1 MDVRHRRRGDE
12 IISAV
17 SNANNLN
24 AGKSEAMQRDQRN
37 NINVAT
43 ADPDPIVVQ
52 EVFRFPEPLRPS
64 ANCSTAEPTHTKLQS
79 PPDGRAMHQTLLAAP
94 KPVKVSA
101 VKVPS
106 QRDGRSMNRRPGQRG
121 TVYIIGEKY
130 VGRYRE
136 DVAGQTKRKRV
147 TVEIGSIH
155 EMTRPQA
162 ERWLAQ
168 FIERN
173 GINSAAHLERSRTP
187 VVKFGEAATAWRERH
202 LTATKKPSSQ
212 RSMSCE
218 LRNHILPL
226 LKDTPIEDVNYPKI
240 RELIAAWQ
248 KKGLSTKSTKN
259 LFGIVRAVYN
269 FYLDEQAQSGTT
281 SLQPWLIK
289 WKKVKPITDIE
300 DEPSCFEEE
309 QMAAIVYK
317 AKNQMHRAVYT
328 LAAGTGAR
336 VAELFALRCEDLNL
350 QLGDGTG
357 VVTIRRTVFEGQEFT
372 TKSNKVRHV
381 PIDASVAEELK
392 KHLNGRRHGYVFQ
405 TRNGTA
411 LRESNLLPDLH
422 NVLDQLEIPHAG
434 FHSFRHGRCSFLVR
448 SDVSRAI
455 IREWLGHG
463 SEAMIDRYSHK
474 LGKYGKAEMA
484 KLNRRWTQVGLKFK
498 TRRVALVRKLL

>member
-1 MDVRHRRRGDE
+1 MSKSKF
-12 IISAV
+12 SA
-17 SNANNLN
+17 
-24 AGKSEAMQRDQRN
+24 SEECCS
-37 NINVAT
+37 
-43 ADPDPIVVQ
+43 VVQ
-52 EVFRFPEPLRPS
+52 VPAVRRASPFPNPVTVPANDNAVAGPLTQRLQFPS
-64 ANCSTAEPTHTKLQS
+64 
-79 PPDGRAMHQTLLAAP
+79 DGRSLHEKLPPTA
-94 KPVKVSA
+94 KPVNVCM

-121 TVYIIGEKY
+121 TAYVVGEKY
-130 VGRYRE
+130 IGRYRV
-136 DVAGQTKRKRV
+136 DVSGQTKRKRLQV
-147 TVEIGSIH
+147 VIGSTH
-155 EMTRPQA
+155 EMSRPQA

-168 FIERN
+168 FIERQ

-187 VVKFGEAATAWRERH
+187 VVSFGQATTAWKERH
-202 LTATKKPSSQ
+202 LTANKKPSSQ

-226 LKDTPIEDVNYPKI
+226 LENIPIEDVNYPTV
-240 RELIAAWQ
+240 RGLIAAWQ

-269 FYLDEQAQSGTT
+269 FYLDEQAQSGMTT
-281 SLQPWLIK
+281 LQPWLIK

-300 DEPSCFEEE
+300 EEPSCFEEE
-309 QMAAIVYK
+309 QMVAIVYK

-350 QLGDGTG
+350 QLEDGTG

-381 PIDASVAEELK
+381 PIDASVVEELK
-392 KHLNGRRHGYVFQ
+392 KHLNGRKQGYVFQ

-411 LRESNLLPDLH
+411 LRESYILPDLH
-422 NVLDQLEIPHAG
+422 DVLDELGIPHAG
-434 FHSFRHGRCSFLVR
+434 FHAFRHGRCSFLVR

-463 SEAMIDRYSHK
+463 SDAMIDRYSHK
-474 LGKYGKAEMA
+474 LGKYGKVEMA
-484 KLNRRWTQVGLKFK
+484 KLKPTLDSSWTQIQNKESGASLQAV
-498 TRRVALVRKLL
+498 VN

>member
-1 MDVRHRRRGDE
+1 
-12 IISAV
+12 
-17 SNANNLN
+17 
-24 AGKSEAMQRDQRN
+24 MQRERRN

-43 ADPDPIVVQ
+43 ADSKLVVLQ
-52 EVFRFPEPLRPS
+52 EVFRFPEPMGS
-64 ANCSTAEPTHTKLQS
+64 SGNCSTAEPTHTELQP
-79 PPDGRAMHQTLLAAP
+79 PPDGRATRQTLLAGP
-94 KPVKVSA
+94 KPVKVCA

-121 TVYIIGEKY
+121 AVYIIGEKL

-136 DVAGQTKRKRV
+136 DVPGRTNRKRV
-147 TVEIGSIH
+147 SVEIGSIH

-187 VVKFGEAATAWRERH
+187 VINFGEAATAWKERH

-212 RSMSCE
+212 RSMTCE

-226 LKDTPIEDVNYPKI
+226 LKDTPMEDVNYPTI
-240 RELIAAWQ
+240 RGLIAAWQ

-269 FYLDEQAQSGTT
+269 FYLDERAQSGTT
-281 SLQPWLIK
+281 TLQPWLIK
-289 WKKVKPITDIE
+289 WKKIKPVTDIE
-300 DEPSCFEEE
+300 EEPSCFEEE
-309 QMAAIVYK
+309 QMAAIVYS
-317 AKNQMHRAVYT
+317 AKNQMHRALYA
-328 LAAGTGAR
+328 LAAGSGAR
-336 VAELFALRCEDLNL
+336 VAEMFALRCEDLDL
-350 QLGDGTG
+350 QLEDGTG
-357 VVTIRRTVFEGQEFT
+357 MMTIRRTVFEGKEFT
-372 TKSNKVRHV
+372 TKSNKVRRV
-381 PIDASVAEELK
+381 PIDASVAAELQ

-411 LRESNLLPDLH
+411 LRESNILPDLH
-422 NVLDQLEIPHAG
+422 AVLEDLEIPRSG

-448 SDVSRAI
+448 SDVSRAV

-484 KLNRRWTQVGLKFK
+484 RLRPTLDSSWTQIQSKESGASSQAV
-498 TRRVALVRKLL
+498 VN